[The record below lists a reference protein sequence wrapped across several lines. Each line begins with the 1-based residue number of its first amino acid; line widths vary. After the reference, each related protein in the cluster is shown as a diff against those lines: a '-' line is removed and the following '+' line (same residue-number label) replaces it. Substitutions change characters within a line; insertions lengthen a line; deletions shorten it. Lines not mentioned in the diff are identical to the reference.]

1 MSSNDTIKRP
11 SVMDDLRAR
20 GLVYQ
25 STDDDTSD
33 RPLSRL
39 LDGNPVTFYAGFDPT
54 ASSLTVGN
62 LVPVMLLAH
71 IQRAGHRPIAL
82 VGGGTGMVGDPS
94 GKTEM
99 RQLLTAEDVENNAHA
114 QKKQLDRYLD
124 LDAEPSDDGER
135 GFMLNNADWLLNLN
149 YVEFLREVG
158 RHFSINRM
166 LAAESVKLRLSDEA
180 GLSFLEF
187 NYSILQAYDF
197 LVLSRRYGCAL
208 QVGGSDQW
216 GNIVAGIDLIRRAEG
231 RQAHALT
238 APLLTTSSGQK
249 MGKTEKGSVWLDP
262 ERTSPYDFYQFWIN
276 SDDRDVIR
284 YLKIFTFLPVGQIAS
299 FEGREGADLRGAK
312 ELLALEATRLTHG
325 EEEAK
330 KAQEGAR
337 ALFGGG
343 KAAAKSDAVPSFVV
357 SAKSLAEGVPLLQL
371 TVDAGLC
378 DSRNAARR
386 LARQN
391 GLYVNGE
398 AVAEDRVVG
407 EDDLDDGAILL
418 RAGKKRYMRVV
429 VDG

>member
-312 ELLALEATRLTHG
+312 ELLALEATRLAHG

-330 KAQEGAR
+330 KAQEGSGNTVFWR
-337 ALFGGG
+337 HHTGPWLSLF
-343 KAAAKSDAVPSFVV
+343 AV
-357 SAKSLAEGVPLLQL
+357 
-371 TVDAGLC
+371 TAGLALHY
-378 DSRNAARR
+378 R
-386 LARQN
+386 
-391 GLYVNGE
+391 
-398 AVAEDRVVG
+398 
-407 EDDLDDGAILL
+407 
-418 RAGKKRYMRVV
+418 
-429 VDG
+429 